1 MVAAALRIHALKSFT
16 LIVLSLALPVGLIA
30 CTAGPQTV
38 VSPPSQVR
46 VLERDSAVEIT
57 WDAVPGDGIGGY
69 RVFYAPAEPANA
81 QFELARE
88 VDAATTSATIEGL
101 TNFVAYRFAVRTVS
115 EDGVSELSPIV
126 LGAPFSVAATP
137 LVGFEIDEAGTLAVL
152 ADGSRYRLHSREEM
166 TITDGPE
173 PPELDLASPG
183 PASAVAPLADDLP
196 DRFTLAA
203 YQTPI
208 TNQGRRGTCQTFA
221 TIAAMEAEY
230 RDLGLGSFDLS
241 EQFAT
246 HIYRQSRLREPPPAT
261 AGARENTLGMR
272 GGGNTGGVLSTLM
285 HYRVPLETV
294 APYVGVSGFEN
305 PNQAGDV
312 PRIDPSDDAIEQI
325 VYNDWNLQDSPTAF
339 SIPAALTFTP
349 FPRGAL
355 TEAEY
360 GVTGYAKLPTNLQHD
375 PAMYE
380 QQLVNGHEIIFSF
393 CFNGGSS
400 DADGV
405 WRPGSDDA
413 CGGHAVLLIGY
424 DRTDPD
430 DPVFIAK
437 NSWGGSAYQLLDYEF
452 VMEPENF
459 LGAQVVTGVRD
470 PGRGNVLP
478 QVALGRWDLVY
489 DGSLATLD
497 INRLPG
503 YYAASQL
510 GGKQDRR
517 LGLLTDDLG
526 DSYRINGAV
535 DAADLSVEFHVDFAA
550 PELDYETLSG
560 THFTGYLSPW
570 DPLFMA
576 GTFVTSAGSGT
587 SGFYA
592 HKDGPVASV
601 LDGAADEPQ
610 SYLGTWTI
618 LGLDTGSHLVVT
630 EMLSS
635 GVFTGVTTHDG
646 ASVSGRFDLTAHTLS
661 FTLADGAGISGDVLA
676 YLHNDDFGTA
686 SGTFTRG
693 ADIGGIAVIRTADQ
707 PSVEID
713 LVGVL
718 REDGNVDL
726 RATAA
731 DFVDLADVSIEWSY
745 QLGAGGASTVFA
757 SSASAETFT
766 ANLPCADLL
775 VTARATDS
783 SRGLSTQDVEAV
795 SCAAQ
800 VDTRGF
806 HADRDLSGWV
816 NSNSK
821 VGAASF
827 GDVLLIGDDAFDHG
841 YRSYLTFDWNL
852 PEDLVSIEEATVTFF
867 VDSVTGDINQLGD
880 LRAVHA
886 DYGDT
891 LDASDYT
898 GFTPLPVLLDVPLG
912 SEDEFGSFSFD
923 VTAAMQEAW
932 DDRAVRGERLQ
943 LVLYFGAASDNDGLA
958 DQVTILAEDQPGTT
972 LLPLVTIE
980 YRNY

>member
-1 MVAAALRIHALKSFT
+1 MVAAALRIHALKSFA

-57 WDAVPGDGIGGY
+57 WEAVPGDGIGGY
-69 RVFYAPAEPANA
+69 RIFFAPAEPANA

-137 LVGFEIDEAGTLAVL
+137 LVGFEIDEGGTLAVL

-166 TITDGPE
+166 TTTDGPE
-173 PPELDLASPG
+173 PPELDPASLG
-183 PASAVAPLADDLP
+183 PASAVAPLADALP

-208 TNQGRRGTCQTFA
+208 RNQGRRGTCQTFA

-230 RDLGLGSFDLS
+230 RDLGLGTFDLS

-285 HYRVPLETV
+285 HYRIPLETA
-294 APYVGVSGFEN
+294 APYIGVSGFED

-312 PRIDPSDDAIEQI
+312 PRIDPGDDAVKQI
-325 VYNDWNLQDSPTAF
+325 VYNDWNLQDAATAF
-339 SIPAALTFTP
+339 SIPTPLTFTP
-349 FPRGAL
+349 FPREAL
-355 TEAEY
+355 TDAEY
-360 GVTGYAKLPTNLQHD
+360 GVTGFARLPTNLQHD
-375 PAMYE
+375 PALYE
-380 QQLVNGHEIIFSF
+380 QQLVNGNEIVFGF

-452 VMEPENF
+452 VTESENF
-459 LGAQVVTGVRD
+459 LSAHVVTGVRD

-478 QVALGRWDLVY
+478 QVALGRWDLIY

-503 YYAASQL
+503 YYQASQL
-510 GGKQDRR
+510 GGLQDRR

-526 DSYRINGAV
+526 DSYRVNGAV
-535 DAADLSVEFHVDFAA
+535 DAANLSVEFHVDFAA
-550 PELDYETLSG
+550 PEIDYETLSG
-560 THFTGYLSPW
+560 THFTGYVSRW

-576 GTFVTSAGSGT
+576 GTFVTPSSSETA
-587 SGFYA
+587 GFYA
-592 HKDGPVASV
+592 HKDGPVPSV
-601 LDGAADEPQ
+601 LGGPADEPQ

-618 LGLDTGSHLVVT
+618 MGLDVESHLVVT
-630 EMLSS
+630 EMLSN
-635 GVFTGVTTHDG
+635 GVFTGVTTHDRT
-646 ASVSGRFDLTAHTLS
+646 SVSGRFDLIAETLS
-661 FTLADGAGISGDVLA
+661 FPLVDGAGISGDVLA
-676 YLHNDDFGTA
+676 YLHNDDAGTA

-693 ADIGGIAVIRTADQ
+693 ANTSGIAVIRSADE

-718 REDGNVDL
+718 RQDGDVEL

-731 DFVDLADVSIEWSY
+731 DFVDPAEVSIEWSY
-745 QLGAGGASTVFA
+745 QLVAGGASTDFG

-783 SRGLSTQDVEAV
+783 SRGLSAHDVAAV
-795 SCAAQ
+795 SCAPQ
-800 VDTRGF
+800 VETRGF

-816 NSNSK
+816 NSNGK
-821 VGAASF
+821 VGSASF
-827 GDVLLIGDDAFDHG
+827 GDVLLVGDDAFDHG

-852 PEDLVSIEEATVTFF
+852 PQDLASIEEATVTFF
-867 VDSVTGDINQLGD
+867 VDSVTGDINQLGN

-891 LDASDYT
+891 LDAGDYT
-898 GFTPLPVLLDVPLG
+898 GFTPLPVLLDVPIE
-912 SEDEFGSFSFD
+912 SDEFGSFSFD
-923 VTAAMQEAW
+923 VTAAMREAW
-932 DDRAVRGERLQ
+932 DDRASRGERLQ
-943 LVLYFGAASDNDGLA
+943 LVLYFSVDSDDDGLA
-958 DQVTILAEDQPGTT
+958 DQVTILAEDEPGTT

>member
-1 MVAAALRIHALKSFT
+1 
-16 LIVLSLALPVGLIA
+16 
-30 CTAGPQTV
+30 
-38 VSPPSQVR
+38 
-46 VLERDSAVEIT
+46 
-57 WDAVPGDGIGGY
+57 
-69 RVFYAPAEPANA
+69 
-81 QFELARE
+81 
-88 VDAATTSATIEGL
+88 
-101 TNFVAYRFAVRTVS
+101 
-115 EDGVSELSPIV
+115 LSP
-126 LGAPFSVAATP
+126 
-137 LVGFEIDEAGTLAVL
+137 
-152 ADGSRYRLHSREEM
+152 
-166 TITDGPE
+166 
-173 PPELDLASPG
+173 
-183 PASAVAPLADDLP
+183 
-196 DRFTLAA
+196 
-203 YQTPI
+203 
-208 TNQGRRGTCQTFA
+208 
-221 TIAAMEAEY
+221 
-230 RDLGLGSFDLS
+230 
-241 EQFAT
+241 
-246 HIYRQSRLREPPPAT
+246 
-261 AGARENTLGMR
+261 
-272 GGGNTGGVLSTLM
+272 
-285 HYRVPLETV
+285 
-294 APYVGVSGFEN
+294 SGFDN
-305 PNQAGDV
+305 PNQAGDA
-312 PRIDPSDDAIEQI
+312 PRIDPNDDTVAQI
-325 VYNDWNLQDSPTAF
+325 VYNDWNLQDEPTAYA
-339 SIPAALTFTP
+339 IPGALTFTP
-349 FPRGAL
+349 FPRQAL
-355 TEAEY
+355 TEAEF
-360 GVTGYAKLPTNLQHD
+360 GATGYAKIPASVQHD
-375 PAMYE
+375 PAIYE
-380 QQLVNGHEIIFSF
+380 QQILNGHEIALGF
-393 CFNGGSS
+393 CFYGGSS

-405 WRPGSDDA
+405 WRPDTGDD
-413 CGGHAVLLIGY
+413 CLGHAVLLIGY

-437 NSWGGSAYQLLDYEF
+437 NSWGGTAYQLLDYEF
-452 VMEPENF
+452 VTDSHYF
-459 LGAQVVTGVRD
+459 LSATIVTGVRD

-497 INRLPG
+497 INRLSG
-503 YYAASQL
+503 YYQASQL

-526 DSYRINGAV
+526 DSYRVNGAV
-535 DAADLSVEFHVDFAA
+535 DAVDLSVDFRVDFAA

-560 THFTGYLSPW
+560 THFTGYVSRW

-576 GTFVTSAGSGT
+576 GTFVTPSGSGT

-592 HKDGPVASV
+592 HKDGPVASA
-601 LDGAADEPQ
+601 LGGPADEPQ
-610 SYLGTWTI
+610 SYLGTWTV
-618 LGLDTGSHLVVT
+618 LGLDTESHLVVT
-630 EMLSS
+630 AMLPT
-635 GVFTGVTTHDG
+635 GVFTGVTTHNG
-646 ASVSGRFDLTAHTLS
+646 ASVSGRFDLTAQTLS
-661 FTLADGAGISGDVLA
+661 FSLADGAGIAGDVLA
-676 YLHNDDFGTA
+676 YLHNDDPGTT

-693 ADIGGIAVIRTADQ
+693 ANTSGIAVIRTADA

-718 REDGNVDL
+718 REDGNADL
-726 RATAA
+726 RAIAA
-731 DFVDLADVSIEWSY
+731 DFVDLGDVSIEWSY
-745 QLGAGGASTVFA
+745 QLGAGGTSTIFA

-783 SRGLSTQDVEAV
+783 TRGLSAHDVAAV

-800 VDTRGF
+800 VEMRGF

-816 NSNSK
+816 NSNGK

-841 YRSYLTFDWNL
+841 YRSYLNFGWNL

-880 LRAVHA
+880 LKAVLA

-943 LVLYFGAASDNDGLA
+943 LVLYFGTASDGDGLA

-972 LLPLVTIE
+972 LLPMVTIE